1 MPAERHPAAA
11 GASRP
16 AGRSGLLLACALFAV
31 LSAPLPA
38 FAEEP
43 RMGKPQLQMEL
54 PESARV
60 RAGQAIRLETEWRLT
75 GYVDVQAG
83 DSSIQADEIVYTVA
97 TREVVATG
105 NVVLAFPG
113 ATLSGTR
120 LVYNIETQ
128 LGVVEDAVGYL
139 DQDNAVVRAE
149 TIERIGPQDL
159 RVTHAVFTTCSQ
171 PTPYW
176 SFRVRTATLT
186 IGQYAHLRDAAFK
199 VGKVPIFYTPYL
211 VWPIKTDRATGLLF
225 PSFSTST
232 TLGRT
237 ISVPLFWAFAD
248 NADLTLFF
256 DWHSEVGPG
265 LGAELNW
272 LPTWRGRAKAT
283 ANYIRDTAR
292 AENRYIGEWHQLQ
305 PLGETWKLRLQL
317 EALSDF
323 DYLTDYEVDL
333 DRSSNPQ
340 LSSWLDVTRQWSWY
354 SLAVRASRLKQYFP
368 IAYDNPFTGTSETL
382 ISRETI
388 NETRPEIELRSASH
402 RIGRSPI
409 FLTFEGSV
417 GSFRRSIL
425 GPLEGT
431 FGERDEDDLL
441 TLADVTWERID
452 AFPQLQMPLLNVP
465 WADLTINAGWRGT
478 YYTAQQLPP
487 PVTKPGEPPPPPRRA
502 PAYVDESLTRSLW
515 NAGIGFIGPRF
526 QRVWETPRWGFSPKL
541 KNVVEPFFRYDW
553 RPDSGVDPLTLIPF
567 DDVDTVP
574 GQLSVFTYGV
584 RTRFYALRGPDTG
597 RTFGIPSTER
607 LSLTDLEEQAERE
620 ARRAVEQMGKPGVAD
635 EIEVEENLTPTEIGS
650 LQITQQYSL
659 DQPLTNLWAV
669 LPAEASGL
677 AVDTQ
682 VIVDSRQYS
691 PIVITGRFN
700 PTYQQSVDLSYT
712 FDVANDRLTETSL
725 SAMMGFR
732 GGYFRGSWYKRNPIR
747 PLDTPTDFLR
757 TQLGIARVVR
767 GLSLELAWDYNL
779 ETSNLDHYLY
789 QVRWTTQC
797 CSIQLGYDVRGFIDN
812 NRRNLLLTVNL
823 SGIGKLFDLE
833 QQVGR

>member
-11 GASRP
+11 GASCP
-16 AGRSGLLLACALFAV
+16 AGRSGLLLACAVFAA
-31 LSAPLPA
+31 LLAPLA
-38 FAEEP
+38 AAAQEP
-43 RMGKPQLQMEL
+43 GLAKPQLQMEL

-83 DSSIQADEIVYTVA
+83 DSSIQADEMVYTVA

-128 LGVVEDAVGYL
+128 LGVVENAVGYL

-176 SFRVRTATLT
+176 SFRVSRATLT

-232 TLGRT
+232 KLGRT
-237 ISVPLFWAFAD
+237 ISLPLFWAFAD
-248 NADLTLFF
+248 NADLTLLFN
-256 DWHSEVGPG
+256 WHSEVGPG

-272 LPTWRGRAKAT
+272 LPTWRGRARGIGD
-283 ANYIRDTAR
+283 YIRDTAR
-292 AENRYIGEWHQLQ
+292 AENRYIGEWHQVQ
-305 PLGETWKLRLQL
+305 PFGDTWKLRLQL

-323 DYLTDYEVDL
+323 DYLTDYVVDL
-333 DRSSNPQ
+333 NRSSNPQ
-340 LSSWLDVTRQWSWY
+340 VSSWLDLTRQWSWY

-368 IAYDNPFTGTSETL
+368 ITVFGETQ
-382 ISRETI
+382 IARETI
-388 NETRPEIELRSASH
+388 NESRPEIEFRSASH
-402 RIGRSPI
+402 RIGRSPV
-409 FLTFEGSV
+409 FVTLEGSV
-417 GSFRRSIL
+417 SSFRRAIL
-425 GPLEGT
+425 GPPEGT
-431 FGERDEDDLL
+431 LGEKDEDDLL
-441 TLADVTWERID
+441 TLADIAWQRID
-452 AFPQLQMPLLNVP
+452 AFPQLQMPLLKVP
-465 WADLTINAGWRGT
+465 WADLTVNAGWRWT

-487 PVTKPGEPPPPPRRA
+487 PGPDEPPRRV
-502 PAYVDESLTRSLW
+502 PAYVEQSLTRNLW

-526 QRVWETPRWGFSPKL
+526 QRVWDTPRWDFSPKL
-541 KNVVEPFFRYDW
+541 KNVIEPFVRYDW
-553 RPDSGVDPLTLIPF
+553 RPDSGIDPANIILYDIE
-567 DDVDTVP
+567 VDTVP
-574 GQLSVFTYGV
+574 GQLSLLTYGV

-597 RTFGIPSTER
+597 RTFGVPSTEK

-620 ARRAVEQMGKPGVAD
+620 ARRAVEEVGKPGVA
-635 EIEVEENLTPTEIGS
+635 EEVEVEENLTPTEIGS

-659 DQPLTNLWAV
+659 DQPLTNLWA
-669 LPAEASGL
+669 LLLDETTGESL
-677 AVDTQ
+677 NRQ
-682 VIVDSRQYS
+682 EIVGTRQYS

-712 FDVANDRLTETSL
+712 YDIANDELTETSL

-747 PLDTPTDFLR
+747 PLDAPTDFVR

-767 GLSLELAWDYNL
+767 GLSLEAAWDYNL

-789 QVRWTTQC
+789 QLRWTTQC
-797 CSIQLGYDVRGFIDN
+797 CSIQLGYDVRGFVDN
-812 NRRNLLLTVNL
+812 SRRNLLLTVNL

-833 QQVGR
+833 QRVGD

>member
-11 GASRP
+11 GTSCP
-16 AGRSGLLLACALFAV
+16 AGRRGLLLACALVAAFSASLPGFAQE
-31 LSAPLPA
+31 S
-38 FAEEP
+38 
-43 RMGKPQLQMEL
+43 RMEKPELQMEL
-54 PESARV
+54 PESVRV
-60 RAGQAIRLETEWRLT
+60 RAGQVVRLETELRLL
-75 GYVDVQAG
+75 GYADIQAG
-83 DSSIQADEIVYTVA
+83 DSSIQADEIVYTLA
-97 TREVVATG
+97 THEVVATG

-128 LGVVEDAVGYL
+128 LGLVENAVGYL

-176 SFRVRTATLT
+176 SFRVSRATLT
-186 IGQYAHLRDAAFK
+186 IGQYAHLRNAAFK

-237 ISVPLFWAFAD
+237 ISLPLFWAFAD
-248 NADLTLFF
+248 NADLTLLFN
-256 DWHSEVGPG
+256 WHSEVGPG

-272 LPTWRGRAKAT
+272 LPTWRGRARGIG
-283 ANYIRDTAR
+283 NYIRDTAR
-292 AENRYIGEWHQLQ
+292 AENRYIGEWHQVQ
-305 PLGETWKLRLQL
+305 PFGHTWKLRLQF

-323 DYLTDYEVDL
+323 DYLTDYVVDL
-333 DRSSNPQ
+333 NRSSNPQ
-340 LSSWLDVTRQWSWY
+340 VSSWLDLTRQWSWY

-368 IAYDNPFTGTSETL
+368 VSFNNPFTGFSETL

-388 NETRPEIELRSASH
+388 NESRPEIEFRSASH
-402 RIGRSPI
+402 RIGRSPV
-409 FLTFEGSV
+409 FVLFEGSLS
-417 GSFRRSIL
+417 SFRRTIL
-425 GPLEGT
+425 GPPKGT
-431 FGERDEDDLL
+431 LGEKNEEDLL
-441 TLADVTWERID
+441 TLADVSWQRID

-465 WADLTINAGWRGT
+465 WADLTINAGWRWT
-478 YYTAQQLPP
+478 YYTAQQQGTTLSHGAGTQVVPN
-487 PVTKPGEPPPPPRRA
+487 
-502 PAYVDESLTRSLW
+502 YVEQSLTRNLW

-526 QRVWETPRWGFSPKL
+526 QRIWETPRWGFSPKL
-541 KNVVEPFFRYDW
+541 KNVIEPFVRYDW
-553 RPDSGVDPLTLIPF
+553 RPDSGIDPANVILY

-597 RTFGIPSTER
+597 RTFGVPSTEK

-620 ARRAVEQMGKPGVAD
+620 ARRASEEVGKPGVA
-635 EIEVEENLTPTEIGS
+635 EAIEVAENLTPTEIGS

-659 DQPLTNLWAV
+659 DQPLTNLWALLV
-669 LPAEASGL
+669 DEATGESLNRQG
-677 AVDTQ
+677 
-682 VIVDSRQYS
+682 IVGTRQYS

-712 FDVANDRLTETSL
+712 YDVANDELTETSF

-747 PLDTPTDFLR
+747 PLDSPTDFLR

-767 GLSLELAWDYNL
+767 GLSLEAAWDYNL

-789 QVRWTTQC
+789 QLRWTTQC

-833 QQVGR
+833 QRVGK

>member
-11 GASRP
+11 GTSCP
-16 AGRSGLLLACALFAV
+16 AGRRGLLLACALVAAFSASLPGFAQE
-31 LSAPLPA
+31 S
-38 FAEEP
+38 
-43 RMGKPQLQMEL
+43 RMEKPELQMEL
-54 PESARV
+54 PESVRV
-60 RAGQAIRLETEWRLT
+60 RAGQVVRLETELRLL
-75 GYVDVQAG
+75 GYADIQAG
-83 DSSIQADEIVYTVA
+83 DSSIQADEIVYTLA
-97 TREVVATG
+97 THEVVATG

-128 LGVVEDAVGYL
+128 LGLVENAVGYL

-176 SFRVRTATLT
+176 SFRVSRATLT
-186 IGQYAHLRDAAFK
+186 IGQYAHLRNAAFK

-237 ISVPLFWAFAD
+237 ISLPLFWAFAD
-248 NADLTLFF
+248 NADLTLLFN
-256 DWHSEVGPG
+256 WHSEVGPG

-272 LPTWRGRAKAT
+272 LPTWRGRARGIG
-283 ANYIRDTAR
+283 NYIRDTAR
-292 AENRYIGEWHQLQ
+292 AENRYIGEWHQVQ
-305 PLGETWKLRLQL
+305 PFGHTWKLRLQF

-323 DYLTDYEVDL
+323 DYLTDYVVDL
-333 DRSSNPQ
+333 NRSSNPQ
-340 LSSWLDVTRQWSWY
+340 VSSWLDLTRQWSWY

-368 IAYDNPFTGTSETL
+368 VSFNNPFTGFSETL

-388 NETRPEIELRSASH
+388 NESRPEIEFRSASH
-402 RIGRSPI
+402 RIGRSPV
-409 FLTFEGSV
+409 FVLFEGSLS
-417 GSFRRSIL
+417 SFRRAIL
-425 GPLEGT
+425 GPPQGT
-431 FGERDEDDLL
+431 LGEKNEEDLL
-441 TLADVTWERID
+441 TLADVSWQRID

-465 WADLTINAGWRGT
+465 WADLTINAGWRWT
-478 YYTAQQLPP
+478 YYTAQQQGTTLSHGAGTQVVPN
-487 PVTKPGEPPPPPRRA
+487 
-502 PAYVDESLTRSLW
+502 YVEQSLTRNLW

-526 QRVWETPRWGFSPKL
+526 QRIWETPRWGFSPKL
-541 KNVVEPFFRYDW
+541 KNVIEPFVRYDW
-553 RPDSGVDPLTLIPF
+553 RPDSGIDPANVILY

-597 RTFGIPSTER
+597 RTFGVPSTEK

-620 ARRAVEQMGKPGVAD
+620 ARRASEEVGKPGVA
-635 EIEVEENLTPTEIGS
+635 EAIEVAENLTPTEIGS

-659 DQPLTNLWAV
+659 DQPLTNLWALLV
-669 LPAEASGL
+669 DEATGESLNRQG
-677 AVDTQ
+677 
-682 VIVDSRQYS
+682 IVGTRQYS

-712 FDVANDRLTETSL
+712 YDVANDELTETSF

-747 PLDTPTDFLR
+747 PLDSPTDFLR

-767 GLSLELAWDYNL
+767 GLSLEAAWDYNL

-789 QVRWTTQC
+789 QLRWTTQC

-833 QQVGR
+833 QRVGK